1 MADAIGNKAA
11 HNYYLDTPPLDTGFF
26 AKGLGNTDWGMKN
39 RLSRIFDPK
48 SGNTVM
54 LAFDHGYIMGATGQ
68 APGRLSSRWFSQ
80 YSGRQY
86 EKALYWRAHAERVW
100 DCNGLAEGYYAD
112 KTGKRVNVRARDNY
126 AAWCGAKGRGLIP
139 PERRVPG
146 AAVFWGTSAAKIT
159 HVAFLTRPVDEAR
172 PEGDWHM
179 VEARGVL
186 YGVVNTRLLARRP
199 SWWGWMDRYFE
210 YGDPDEGATLTVTG
224 SSVRLREGPGT
235 SYAIAETVKKGAR
248 LVPAVP
254 DSWTPV
260 LRGGRCLWIKSDY
273 VKPDTA

>member
-1 MADAIGNKAA
+1 
-11 HNYYLDTPPLDTGFF
+11 
-26 AKGLGNTDWGMKN
+26 
-39 RLSRIFDPK
+39 
-48 SGNTVM
+48 
-54 LAFDHGYIMGATGQ
+54 
-68 APGRLSSRWFSQ
+68 
-80 YSGRQY
+80 
-86 EKALYWRAHAERVW
+86 
-100 DCNGLAEGYYAD
+100 
-112 KTGKRVNVRARDNY
+112 
-126 AAWCGAKGRGLIP
+126 
-139 PERRVPG
+139 
-146 AAVFWGTSAAKIT
+146 
-159 HVAFLTRPVDEAR
+159 
-172 PEGDWHM
+172 M